1 MSSNFINSSLLL
13 LFRHTCYSVIKHLG
27 SERAAR
33 AYVRNDGSWGVESHV
48 NYDGMKSKVSGLKEK
63 WLLGKIFS
71 SLSRKFFHFVNI
83 FSTSVLEH
91 FGLWKVGIINDFG
104 FILIYCY
111 LIILLKMNLISF
123 KKWIKIVYFVS
134 ISHNF
139 VLISNKTSGTIP
151 LRPHF

>member
-1 MSSNFINSSLLL
+1 MSSDFTNSLLIPYYFPL
-13 LFRHTCYSVIKHLG
+13 YSVIKHLG

-33 AYVRNDGSWGVESHV
+33 AYVRNDGSWCVESHV

-91 FGLWKVGIINDFG
+91 FGLWKVGIINDFSL
-104 FILIYCY
+104 ILVSYY
-111 LIILLKMNLISF
+111 LTNSLKINQISF
-123 KKWIKIVYFVS
+123 KKWIKIVYFLL

-139 VLISNKTSGTIP
+139 VLISNKTSSTIP